1 MADVLF
7 VSKEDIIRKSP
18 YVDGNLDA
26 DKIIP
31 ALHLAQVQYLKE
43 ITGTD
48 LYNKLSSDV
57 SAFVLSGTTIPANYK
72 NLLDDYIKPI
82 LIHLTLAEFLKS
94 ASITVS
100 NKGVFKHQSE
110 NSTSLTDKELK
121 ELIQVERDRAESYTE
136 RFIDHMLFN
145 APTKF
150 PAIYCESYWGD
161 NNRSFGWGEV
171 YPLCNPMGVDRTD
184 LTIDETL
191 EVTIDM
197 S

>member
-150 PAIYCESYWGD
+150 PEWFSNTDDYQHPQYESY
-161 NNRSFGWGEV
+161 
-171 YPLCNPMGVDRTD
+171 
-184 LTIDETL
+184 TIDWVL
-191 EVTIDM
+191 
-197 S
+197 